1 MPRFGVLGRGTV
13 DNSFQFGQMSN
24 SNMMQELSDD
34 RFSDS
39 VSSSIKSAHDETPLI
54 KTIRS
59 NFPETWLFQI
69 ETTK

>member
-24 SNMMQELSDD
+24 SNMMQEL
-34 RFSDS
+34 S